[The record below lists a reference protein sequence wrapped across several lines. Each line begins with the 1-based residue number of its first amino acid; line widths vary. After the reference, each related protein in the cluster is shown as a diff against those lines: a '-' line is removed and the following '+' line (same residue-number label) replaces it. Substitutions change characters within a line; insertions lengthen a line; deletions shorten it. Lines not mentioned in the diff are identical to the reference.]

1 MDWFQLVQQGDLLR
15 RAQAVAAPRAPML
28 VQHPMSPAR
37 VVFLA
42 VLVVFFC
49 TLFIGSYIWMRR
61 PKFGQVG
68 GRDRPGHSDAGAP
81 AAGGGGSEGA
91 G

>member
-1 MDWFQLVQQGDLLR
+1 
-15 RAQAVAAPRAPML
+15 
-28 VQHPMSPAR
+28 MSQAR

-61 PKFGQVG
+61 PRFGQVG
-68 GRDRPGHSDAGAP
+68 GRTVRARRAP
-81 AAGGGGSEGA
+81 VPRQSGEAAQKGPVKSPSA
-91 G
+91 PVSWRFSP